1 MRRLMPVGVWALL
14 LALVVVAAPGDRLL
28 GATNAYAYGDD
39 PAGGFSDQDSG
50 SGGGAGGSGTSYG
63 DPDGPMA
70 GKLSR
75 GGYSWR
81 SSGLGGWRGAGIYGQ
96 TQVGFVG
103 RVWTVR
109 NLMLS
114 LRIYYLRF

>member
-1 MRRLMPVGVWALL
+1 
-14 LALVVVAAPGDRLL
+14 
-28 GATNAYAYGDD
+28 
-39 PAGGFSDQDSG
+39 
-50 SGGGAGGSGTSYG
+50 
-63 DPDGPMA
+63 MA